1 MRLSSI
7 LLLLLLSFSNLY
19 STRALKVNLLDTLNA
34 TSELN
39 WRTYSNLDEKD
50 GWLEETIFSRAEN
63 RNHQVYSTC
72 NQEPNFLVENWL
84 LIPAIERGEALRLYL
99 DFNFTIVRCAAMPTL
114 MRTSS
119 CKETLKL
126 YAVQLD
132 HGETLRTQNWH
143 NETKWDYVDTLVS
156 HSTDTGVP
164 SPSDAEKTYAQI
176 SSYTVS
182 RHSVHFALR
191 NTGACSSILS
201 VKIYYNVCPEQTSPP
216 HRLRL
221 PRTVSSRDAHGV
233 VTVPGRCAD
242 NASPVVPTESKTG
255 HRHSSAAS
263 TSSFSSPSLSPP
275 TAICKSD
282 GTWQV
287 LGPTEC
293 ACDAGHI
300 PSLDNGICTACA
312 PGTYKPTPGADECR
326 VCPVHSHSNR
336 SASGECECDRGFHRP
351 TNDGPDAPCI
361 KIAEG
366 SFDHLSRIQLSVGSD
381 GAEIGDGRNQRE
393 TLPDQQKD
401 DWLSLLS
408 SVSAWPWVFV
418 FGIIIAALCLLLI
431 LTTRQQNNGSR
442 KQMSDL
448 DVLDNYKQ
456 DTISPDYSRSL
467 AGLPNGAGGGVGIA
481 GCLSGQNG
489 GSGTFLRR
497 KMHTPLIRGGPF
509 CYGTHQRNGAGA
521 AVMVPASHGNGHLP
535 LRVPLRSENSRM
547 YVDPTAYADPTEVLA
562 EFTNEICASNIE
574 VTRTIGTGEFGEVC
588 CGRLTVEDH
597 YGHKQQQIVAVK
609 TLLPGSDPKAKA
621 NFLME
626 ASIMGQFEHENV
638 IHLIGVVT
646 KTEPVMIL
654 TEYMLYGSLDQFLR
668 SNSNGR
674 LSICQMTK
682 LLQGVASGMKYLN
695 DKGYVHRDL
704 AARNVLVDDR
714 LTCKI
719 ADFGLSR
726 GLRKFVSGNGCD
738 GCAPFEQQGEYTTQ
752 QGGKIPIRWTAP
764 EAIMQHK
771 YTTASDVWS
780 FGVVMWEVM
789 SFGERPYWDWT
800 NHKVIHEVVQNG
812 FRLPPPQDTPKRL
825 YEMMLACW
833 QAERHKRPTFADLL
847 EQLNSFINNID
858 FFYKY
863 I

>member
-1 MRLSSI
+1 MRLSPI

-19 STRALKVNLLDTLNA
+19 STRALKVNLLDTLSA

-50 GWLEETIFSRAEN
+50 GWLEETSFSRAEN

-72 NQEPNFLVENWL
+72 NQEPDFMVENWL
-84 LIPAIERGEALRLYL
+84 LIPAVERGQALRLYL
-99 DFNFTIVRCAAMPTL
+99 DFNFTIIRCAAVPL

-126 YAVQLD
+126 YAVQLEKD
-132 HGETLRTQNWH
+132 ETLPTLHWH

-156 HSTDTGVP
+156 HSTDTGMP
-164 SPSDAEKTYAQI
+164 SPTDAEKTYTQT
-176 SSYTVS
+176 SSYTVT

-201 VKIYYNVCPEQTSPP
+201 VKIYYNVCPEQTSTP
-216 HRLRL
+216 HLLQL
-221 PRTVSSRDAHGV
+221 PRTVTSRDAHGV
-233 VTVPGRCAD
+233 VSVPGRCAS
-242 NASPVVPTESKTG
+242 NASPIMLNVAEGKAR
-255 HRHSSAAS
+255 HRHPSPPQPA
-263 TSSFSSPSLSPP
+263 FSSPSLSPP
-275 TAICKSD
+275 TAICKAD

-287 LGPTEC
+287 LGSTEC
-293 ACDAGHI
+293 ACDPGHT
-300 PSLDNGICTACA
+300 PSQKSGLCIACG
-312 PGTYKPTPGADECR
+312 PGTYKSVSGVEECR
-326 VCPVHSHSNR
+326 ACAGHSHSNR
-336 SASGECECDRGFHRP
+336 SASTECECIGGYHRP
-351 TNDGPDAPCI
+351 TDAGPDAPCI
-361 KIAEG
+361 KVADQT
-366 SFDHLSRIQLSVGSD
+366 FDHLSSIQTSVGNGEVD
-381 GAEIGDGRNQRE
+381 LGDGRNQRE
-393 TLPDQQKD
+393 TPSTQKD

-408 SVSAWPWVFV
+408 SVSAWPWVLV
-418 FGIIIAALCLLLI
+418 FAVIIASFCLLLI
-431 LTTRQQNNGSR
+431 LATRQQNNGGR

-467 AGLPNGAGGGVGIA
+467 AGLPSGGGGGIGIS
-481 GCLSGQNG
+481 GCLSGQNTN
-489 GSGTFLRR
+489 SGTFLRR
-497 KMHTPLIRGGPF
+497 KMHTPLIRGGPT
-509 CYGTHQRNGAGA
+509 CYGTHQRSAGGA
-521 AVMVPASHGNGHLP
+521 AVMVSSSHGANHLP
-535 LRVPLRSENSRM
+535 LRVPLREEQSKM
-547 YVDPTAYADPTEVLA
+547 YVDPMTYADPSEVLA
-562 EFTNEICASNIE
+562 EFTNEICAASIE
-574 VTRTIGTGEFGEVC
+574 VTRTIGAGEFGEVC

-609 TLLPGSDPKAKA
+609 TLLPGSGFKAKA
-621 NFLME
+621 DFLME

-668 SNSNGR
+668 SNSNGK
-674 LSICQMTK
+674 LSICQMIK
-682 LLQGVASGMKYLN
+682 LLQGIASGMKYLN

-726 GLRKFVSGNGCD
+726 GLRKCVSGNACD
-738 GCAPFEQQGEYTTQ
+738 GCESFEQQGEYTTQ

-800 NHKVIHEVVQNG
+800 NHRVIQEVVHNG
-812 FRLPPPQDTPKRL
+812 FRLPSPQDTPKRL

-847 EQLNSFINNID
+847 EQLNAFLNNID